1 MIKRIL
7 VPLDSSAHT
16 RAAVD
21 YAARIA
27 RENHAI
33 LEGIVVIE
41 HFTKGVTEDRTVG
54 LLEWFADRCNEL
66 GVPHT
71 EAKAEGVP
79 AREILEEALTYDL
92 IVSGQRTHFHTRK
105 PGEVGDSLARM
116 LGDTTCPILAVPA
129 RPDGSDEL
137 PDINRVL
144 IAYDGSPNASRALRA
159 FAAMAEAL
167 DDPEITI
174 LNTERTEE
182 DGKEIVERAAAYLR
196 SYRFNRI
203 ETRVEP
209 RGRILDL
216 FRAEYRN
223 SCDLVVC
230 GTHAKTNSLITDFFI
245 GGFTLGLLDDDSTP
259 ILFAH

>member
-7 VPLDSSAHT
+7 VPLDASAHA

-41 HFTKGVTEDRTVG
+41 HFTRGVTEDRTIG
-54 LLEWFADRCNEL
+54 LLKWFADRCDEL
-66 GVPHT
+66 GVPHS

-79 AREILEEALTYDL
+79 AKAILEEALTYDL
-92 IVSGQRTHFHTRK
+92 IVAGQRTHFHTRK
-105 PGEVGDSLARM
+105 PGEEGNSLARM
-116 LGDTTCPILAVPA
+116 LGDTTCPILAVPP
-129 RPDGSDEL
+129 RTDGSEEL
-137 PDINRVL
+137 PDIDRVL

-167 DDPEITI
+167 DDPEIII
-174 LNTERTEE
+174 LNTERSEQE
-182 DGKEIVERAAAYLR
+182 GKAIVDRAAAYLR

-216 FRAEYRN
+216 FHNEYRD

-230 GTHAKTNSLITDFFI
+230 GTHAKTNGLITDFLI
-245 GGFTLGLLDDDSTP
+245 GGFTLGLLDDDTTP